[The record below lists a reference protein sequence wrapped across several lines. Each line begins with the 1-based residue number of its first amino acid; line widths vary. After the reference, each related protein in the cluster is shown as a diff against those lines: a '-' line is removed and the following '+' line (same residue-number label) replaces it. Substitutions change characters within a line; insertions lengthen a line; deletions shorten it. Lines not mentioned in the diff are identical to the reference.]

1 MSLVMEES
9 IDTFYEMLEKEIDLK
24 ELEECILLL
33 KNKLFEMCDDEEEFN
48 CIQEYYDNINLE
60 SNVQNS

>member
-9 IDTFYEMLEKEIDLK
+9 IDTFYEMLDNVDLK
-24 ELEECILLL
+24 ELEECMLLL
-33 KNKLFEMCDDEEEFN
+33 KNKLFEMCDEEEIN